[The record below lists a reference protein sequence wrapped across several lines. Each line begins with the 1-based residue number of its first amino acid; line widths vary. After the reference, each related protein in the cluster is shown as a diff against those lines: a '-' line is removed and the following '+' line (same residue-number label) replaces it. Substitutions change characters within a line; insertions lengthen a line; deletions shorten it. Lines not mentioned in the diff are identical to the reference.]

1 MITFM
6 YFSPTGNA
14 AYIAGQLAKTME
26 SMTEDKVLLLPM
38 EHTDCQALEAVDHMV
53 ILFSVHAFGA
63 PRVVLEKLKQL
74 PNGVVK
80 KVSVI
85 AVGCADNWINDA
97 ASKEIRTIMSK
108 KRVHFAI

>member
-38 EHTDCQALEAVDHMV
+38 EHTDCQALEALIIWSYYFQFMLLAHRGWF
-53 ILFSVHAFGA
+53 LRS
-63 PRVVLEKLKQL
+63 
-74 PNGVVK
+74 
-80 KVSVI
+80 
-85 AVGCADNWINDA
+85 
-97 ASKEIRTIMSK
+97 
-108 KRVHFAI
+108 

>member
-1 MITFM
+1 
-6 YFSPTGNA
+6 
-14 AYIAGQLAKTME
+14 
-26 SMTEDKVLLLPM
+26 
-38 EHTDCQALEAVDHMV
+38 MV

-74 PNGVVK
+74 PNGGVVK